1 MTLCWDEAK
10 RQKTLKER
18 GLDFAR
24 CEEVLFWPGSTL
36 DYEDD
41 SQNYG
46 EQRWITVGFLETKL
60 VLIVRT
66 EPDDEHT
73 RIISMRYAS
82 RSERRRY
89 EKEMG

>member
-1 MTLCWDEAK
+1 MILCWDEAK
-10 RQKTLKER
+10 RQETLKKR

-24 CEEVLFWPGSTL
+24 CEEVLSGPTL

-41 SQNYG
+41 SYAYG
-46 EQRWITVGFLETKL
+46 ERRWITVGFLETKL

-66 EPDDEHT
+66 EPGDEHT

-82 RSERRRY
+82 LSERRKY